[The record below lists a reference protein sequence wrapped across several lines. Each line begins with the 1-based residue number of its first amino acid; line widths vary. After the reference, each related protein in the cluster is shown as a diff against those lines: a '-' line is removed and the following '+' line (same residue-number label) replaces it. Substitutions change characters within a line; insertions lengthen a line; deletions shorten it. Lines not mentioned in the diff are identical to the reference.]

1 QVTGKALYDTRP
13 GVHADAAR
21 RTLADRSVDAV
32 VLLEVLELLH
42 RPREALAEAARVLKA
57 GSKQILAILL
67 HYPVHGAPH
76 DYQRYTTFGLVRAL
90 RAAGFLV
97 DEERVRP
104 GLDTTETAGL
114 VACLV
119 LGGTVMESLVRW

>member
-1 QVTGKALYDTRP
+1 GIRATADIFRRTPMHPQWLLGTSPGVRSAVRDLPPDRALGIGFASRWMERILPEGCHHVGLDSQVTGKALYDTRP

-67 HYPVHGAPH
+67 
-76 DYQRYTTFGLVRAL
+76 
-90 RAAGFLV
+90 
-97 DEERVRP
+97 
-104 GLDTTETAGL
+104 
-114 VACLV
+114 
-119 LGGTVMESLVRW
+119 